1 MPDEFDAQL
10 LRRFAEAQ
18 TPLAAEPFVST
29 LCAALPS
36 ASRAPWRAL
45 PRSVLRAL
53 GHSTV
58 SGLRLPLAPLAVASG
73 ALLGLWL
80 ALT

>member
-10 LRRFAEAQ
+10 LRRFAQHEA
-18 TPLAAEPFVST
+18 PLPAEPFVST
-29 LCAALPS
+29 LCEALPGAPR
-36 ASRAPWRAL
+36 ASWKVL

-53 GHSTV
+53 GHSTISV
-58 SGLRLPLAPLAVASG
+58 LRLPLAPLAVACG

>member
-10 LRRFAEAQ
+10 LRRFAEQ
-18 TPLAAEPFVST
+18 ETPLPSEPFVSA
-29 LCAALPS
+29 LCAALPH
-36 ASRAPWRAL
+36 APRAMWRIL

-53 GHSTV
+53 RHSTV
-58 SGLRLPLAPLAVASG
+58 SVLRLPLAPLAVAGG

-80 ALT
+80 ALS